1 MTTLLID
8 GDIVAYQAA
17 SACEHPVHWGD
28 DLWTLHS
35 FADEAINYAENMIDR
50 LVDEA
55 GCSEHIILLSK
66 GRVFRLDIDPEYKAN
81 RVGKRKPV
89 CLPQVR
95 DSMRKFLRSKSVD
108 GLEADDLIG
117 ILATSYPDKYVIWSP
132 DKDLRQ
138 IAGQHLIDGEVV
150 TINQD
155 EADRAF
161 WMQCLTG
168 DTADNYKG
176 CVGVGPVK
184 AARILD
190 EDNGL
195 STWQKIV
202 AAYEKA
208 GMSVED
214 ALATA
219 RLAHILTY
227 DTKDSLWSPTND

>member
-17 SACEHPVHWGD
+17 SANEQVIQWDD
-28 DLWTLHS
+28 DLWTLHT
-35 FADEAINYAENMIDR
+35 FAGEVNQYAENMIYT
-50 LVDEA
+50 LTKEA
-55 GCSEHIILLSK
+55 GCSSFIVLLSEGK
-66 GRVFRLDIDPEYKAN
+66 VFRKEIDPEYKAN

-95 DSMRKFLRSKSVD
+95 EHMVKTMKTKSSD

-117 ILATSYPDKYVIWSP
+117 ILATKSPDKYVIWSP

-138 IAGQHLIDGEVV
+138 IAGKHLIDGE
-150 TINQD
+150 IIEISQE
-155 EADRAF
+155 EADRNF
-161 WMQCLTG
+161 WMQVLTG
-168 DTADNYKG
+168 DAADNYKG

-184 AARILD
+184 AERILD

-195 STWQKIV
+195 SPWKKVV

-208 GMSVED
+208 GQTEED
-214 ALATA
+214 AIITA
-219 RLAHILTY
+219 RLAHILRY
-227 DTKDSLWSPTND
+227 ETKDVLWEPPHG